1 MKEDKIKTLLE
12 SKNVTNI
19 KYYMLVNN
27 DGYTFEYKG
36 FKFDLRHW
44 VNVYGV
50 KTNFYSLMNNAT
62 PENWQ
67 EWIKDFT
74 DQINKEANEILKE
87 GN

>member
-19 KYYMLVNN
+19 KHYILVNN
-27 DGYTFEYKG
+27 DGFTFEYKG

-50 KTNFYSLMNNAT
+50 ETNFYSLMNNAT

-74 DQINKEANEILKE
+74 NQINKEANEILKE